1 MTDCSRLDELA
12 LLMKD
17 IHSRYS
23 LDDSQTASIQRMDGY
38 SPVIFYDFG
47 DYVRT
52 LCGDDAE
59 QLTQFETLLEQVVP
73 YKAHR
78 EIFHCGPRSVS
89 YRALFR
95 HHHLRTQH
103 KQPGKFLL
111 ADFMVSG
118 YALTIIF
125 ISPGYY
131 QETQNSLHL
140 QKPNPIF
147 MNRRLLSVTVF
158 LALMLTSLLA
168 GRHNYH
174 VTRNEITADLNQALA
189 LTLLEKKEPI
199 VTQDTIRAYKQ
210 LRRTSRG
217 QVLIAVS
224 DERFCRHLKNRR
236 LKETSFLTFDV
247 VDKEYQGGST
257 DEQAIYSDTLMIR
270 NGHAGETLALKGYT
284 RLSAAAVFGMSD
296 QRLPAGLMAAAILW
310 AIGSMLYLRKREK
323 ENLVLQP
330 VGEYGQSAED
340 GTQSA
345 EDFGGLT
352 YSDADDRFYGADHT
366 PIRFTPM
373 QQQLMRLFWQSP
385 SHSISK
391 EEICAT
397 LWPKKDDA
405 NDTLYTLIR
414 RLKPIVEEHTQLKI
428 VADRGRNY
436 SLEINELKS

>member
-1 MTDCSRLDELA
+1 
-12 LLMKD
+12 
-17 IHSRYS
+17 
-23 LDDSQTASIQRMDGY
+23 
-38 SPVIFYDFG
+38 
-47 DYVRT
+47 
-52 LCGDDAE
+52 
-59 QLTQFETLLEQVVP
+59 
-73 YKAHR
+73 
-78 EIFHCGPRSVS
+78 
-89 YRALFR
+89 
-95 HHHLRTQH
+95 
-103 KQPGKFLL
+103 
-111 ADFMVSG
+111 
-118 YALTIIF
+118 
-125 ISPGYY
+125 
-131 QETQNSLHL
+131 
-140 QKPNPIF
+140 

-189 LTLLEKKEPI
+189 LTLLEKKDPI

-210 LRRTSRG
+210 LRRTSGG

-323 ENLVLQP
+323 ENL
-330 VGEYGQSAED
+330 
-340 GTQSA
+340 
-345 EDFGGLT
+345 FGGLT
-352 YSDADDRFYGADHT
+352 YSDADDRFYGVDHM

-414 RLKPIVEEHTQLKI
+414 RLKPIVEEHTRLKI

-436 SLEINELKS
+436 SLEINELKN

>member
-1 MTDCSRLDELA
+1 
-12 LLMKD
+12 
-17 IHSRYS
+17 
-23 LDDSQTASIQRMDGY
+23 
-38 SPVIFYDFG
+38 
-47 DYVRT
+47 
-52 LCGDDAE
+52 
-59 QLTQFETLLEQVVP
+59 
-73 YKAHR
+73 
-78 EIFHCGPRSVS
+78 
-89 YRALFR
+89 
-95 HHHLRTQH
+95 
-103 KQPGKFLL
+103 
-111 ADFMVSG
+111 
-118 YALTIIF
+118 
-125 ISPGYY
+125 
-131 QETQNSLHL
+131 
-140 QKPNPIF
+140 

-210 LRRTSRG
+210 LRRTSGG

-257 DEQAIYSDTLMIR
+257 DEQAIYSDTLM
-270 NGHAGETLALKGYT
+270 
-284 RLSAAAVFGMSD
+284 
-296 QRLPAGLMAAAILW
+296 MAAAILW
-310 AIGSMLYLRKREK
+310 TIGSMLYLRKREK

-330 VGEYGQSAED
+330 VEGYGQPAED
-340 GTQSA
+340 GTQST
-345 EDFGGLT
+345 EDIGELT

-366 PIRFTPM
+366 PIHFTPM

-391 EEICAT
+391 EEICAA

-414 RLKPIVEEHTQLKI
+414 RLKPIVEEHTRLKI
-428 VADRGRNY
+428 VADRRRNY

>member
-1 MTDCSRLDELA
+1 
-12 LLMKD
+12 
-17 IHSRYS
+17 
-23 LDDSQTASIQRMDGY
+23 
-38 SPVIFYDFG
+38 
-47 DYVRT
+47 
-52 LCGDDAE
+52 
-59 QLTQFETLLEQVVP
+59 
-73 YKAHR
+73 
-78 EIFHCGPRSVS
+78 
-89 YRALFR
+89 
-95 HHHLRTQH
+95 
-103 KQPGKFLL
+103 
-111 ADFMVSG
+111 
-118 YALTIIF
+118 
-125 ISPGYY
+125 
-131 QETQNSLHL
+131 
-140 QKPNPIF
+140 

-168 GRHNYH
+168 GHHNYRAA
-174 VTRNEITADLNQALA
+174 RNEITADLNQALA

-210 LRRTSRG
+210 LRRTSGG

-247 VDKEYQGGST
+247 VDKEYQGSST

-296 QRLPAGLMAAAILW
+296 QRLSGGLMTVAFLW
-310 AIGSMLYLRKREK
+310 VIGSMLYSRKREK
-323 ENLVLQP
+323 RSPILQLAKGYGEP
-330 VGEYGQSAED
+330 V
-340 GTQSA
+340 

-352 YSDADDRFYGADHT
+352 YSDADDRFYSADQT

-373 QQQLMRLFWQSP
+373 QQQLMRLFWQAP

-391 EEICAT
+391 EEICAA

-414 RLKPIVEEHTQLKI
+414 RLKPIVEEHTRLKI
-428 VADRGRNY
+428 VADRGRSY